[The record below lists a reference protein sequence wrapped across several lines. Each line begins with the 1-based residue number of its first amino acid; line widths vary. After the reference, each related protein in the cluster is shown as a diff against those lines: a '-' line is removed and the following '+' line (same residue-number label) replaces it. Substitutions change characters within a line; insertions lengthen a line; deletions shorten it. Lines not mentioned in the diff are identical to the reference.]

1 MAATG
6 SLAAKQ
12 MGKMGKSSEKMTA
25 LEVATLGKQLA
36 SGKGAMVSLMMDP
49 ADPDWQEAMRR
60 AKSTRTG
67 NIFASRVNF
76 TLAGTPF
83 VGRVGY
89 SVKGGVVPLF
99 DGAAL
104 DLNGNLPD
112 G

>member
-49 ADPDWQEAMRR
+49 ADPD
-60 AKSTRTG
+60 G
-67 NIFASRVNF
+67 
-76 TLAGTPF
+76 
-83 VGRVGY
+83 
-89 SVKGGVVPLF
+89 
-99 DGAAL
+99 
-104 DLNGNLPD
+104 
-112 G
+112 